1 MIAVSRIRVLN
12 WLFNRLL
19 KSLQQVTA
27 EAHLKAR
34 SPIGEHTTASVI
46 GGVSYYGWWYQMRPV
61 VDYCSNDVLS
71 ARSAV
76 ATLYTLVPVHMEA
89 HR

>member
-1 MIAVSRIRVLN
+1 MMAVSRIWVLN
-12 WLFNRLL
+12 WLFSGLL

-27 EAHLKAR
+27 EAQLKAC
-34 SPIGEHTTASVI
+34 SPIGGNAAASVI
-46 GGVSYYGWWYQMRPV
+46 GSISHYGWWYQMRPV
-61 VDYCSNDVLS
+61 AHCSLS
-71 ARSAV
+71 EAPSAWPAV